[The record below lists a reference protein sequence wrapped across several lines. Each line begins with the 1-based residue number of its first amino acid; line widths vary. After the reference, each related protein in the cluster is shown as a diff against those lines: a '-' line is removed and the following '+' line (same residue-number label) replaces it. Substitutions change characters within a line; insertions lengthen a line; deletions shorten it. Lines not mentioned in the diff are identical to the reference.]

1 MQVIYLMVKAYGAD
15 KSSQHHSVL
24 HRCRRAWARRALLR
38 TLRLFCACGSSIRWT
53 QAIWSR
59 INLYWCIS
67 GANGLISINFAGLW
81 IIAIRKRGRVLQR
94 GSASPAVLG
103 RGRCLPSC
111 ISPHLKASHFDYC
124 LFFSFFFSQ
133 SFQLNDTTSVFIS
146 KISEGRRSFLCSTS
160 RHLKGSA
167 LLSNASGTVFVTDE
181 RLVK

>member
-124 LFFSFFFSQ
+124 LFFSFFFPNLFNLMIPQVS
-133 SFQLNDTTSVFIS
+133 SLVKSRRADGLFFVLHRDTS
-146 KISEGRRSFLCSTS
+146 KAALSFLMH
-160 RHLKGSA
+160 RELY
-167 LLSNASGTVFVTDE
+167 L
-181 RLVK
+181 